1 MNRYWLAIV
10 IATGIPLTS
19 GCDRNEGVMPK
30 VDDSQQQKM
39 AGNEEKKS
47 ELSRT
52 EPSQAERDT
61 YLKSAREE
69 IDRLRTGIDALAV
82 KAKESSGE
90 LKVKLEAR
98 VQGLRDDMRVIE
110 KKWQDLKGV
119 TAAAWQDTKNSLNE
133 SIEKLRK
140 ALQSEAG

>member
-10 IATGIPLTS
+10 IATGIPFMS
-19 GCDRNEGVMPK
+19 GCDKNEGIMPK
-30 VDDSQQQKM
+30 VDGSRQQQM

-69 IDRLRTGIDALAV
+69 IDRLRTRIDVLAV

-119 TAAAWQDTKNSLNE
+119 TAVAWQDTKNSLNE